1 MYICSSTCIMYIYG
15 NTIDGNNYL
24 GFVGIFMSLL
34 IFLLNKACIF
44 WKKKFVLC
52 FIALNCNEVLTVWQ
66 YATALS

>member
-1 MYICSSTCIMYIYG
+1 MYNVYLCQYHRWKY
-15 NTIDGNNYL
+15 YL

-44 WKKKFVLC
+44 WKKNFVLC
-52 FIALNCNEVLTVWQ
+52 FIALDCNEVLTVWQ